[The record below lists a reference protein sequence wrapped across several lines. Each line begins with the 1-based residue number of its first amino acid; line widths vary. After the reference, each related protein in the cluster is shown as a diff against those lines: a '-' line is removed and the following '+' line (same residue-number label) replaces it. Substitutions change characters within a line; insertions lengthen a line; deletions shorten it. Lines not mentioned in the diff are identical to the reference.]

1 MDGRA
6 PDRSGAR
13 GRGALS
19 SPASRYAAQ
28 RSEPFD
34 DGWQQDPLPPLQ
46 TTVTPDASR
55 TVIARNESPD
65 IPFDRSINPY
75 RGCEHGCV
83 YCYARPGHAW
93 LGLSP
98 GLDFETR
105 LTAKLDAATLLRR
118 ELSAR
123 GYRCAPIALGSV
135 TDAYQPVER
144 AHRVTRSILEVLRE
158 ARHPVTL
165 VTKSALVERDID
177 LLADL
182 AADALVQ
189 VRVSVTTLR
198 PELARRL
205 EPRAASP
212 ARRLA
217 AIARLHG
224 AGVPVGVLVA
234 PLIPV
239 LTDPE
244 LEAVLAAARDA
255 GATAA
260 DYVLLRLPLEVAG
273 LFREWLAEHAPLQAE
288 RVMARVRDTRGG
300 LDNDP
305 RFGHRMAGEGVFA
318 DLVAQ
323 RFRLAY
329 GRLGFGELPP
339 LRTDLFRAP
348 AAPGH
353 DGQLALF

>member
-1 MDGRA
+1 MGRRV
-6 PDRSGAR
+6 PERNGPR

-28 RSEPFD
+28 RSQPFD
-34 DGWQQDPLPPLQ
+34 DGWQQDPLPPLR

-55 TVIARNESPD
+55 TVIARNDSPD

-105 LTAKLDAATLLRR
+105 LYAKRDAAALLHR
-118 ELSAR
+118 ELSVR

-144 AHRVTRSILEVLRE
+144 SHAITRSILEVLR
-158 ARHPVTL
+158 ASRHPVTL

-182 AADALVQ
+182 AADGLVQ
-189 VRVSVTTLR
+189 VRLSVTTLR

-212 ARRLA
+212 ARRLQ
-217 AIARLHG
+217 AIARLRE
-224 AGVPVGVLVA
+224 AGVPVGVMVA
-234 PLIPV
+234 PLIPF
-239 LTDPE
+239 LTDGE
-244 LEAVLAAARDA
+244 LEAVLAAAHEA
-255 GATAA
+255 GAIEA

-300 LDNDP
+300 LENDP
-305 RFGHRMAGEGVFA
+305 RFGHRMTGEGVFA
-318 DLVAQ
+318 DVIAQ
-323 RFRLAY
+323 RFRLAC
-329 GRLGFGELPP
+329 GRLGFRELPP
-339 LRTDLFRAP
+339 LRTDLFRPP
-348 AAPGH
+348 AGRD